1 MDPILD
7 YLVEISP
14 ILILA
19 FTLIYIFHETLR
31 FIKGR
36 DKLML
41 ENQQYANKIESSVNS
56 SGYRSPE
63 LVRLQLQA
71 AERFT
76 LYLERI
82 SPDRLVMRLHQNG
95 MTSRMLQNEIT
106 KAIREE
112 FDHNLSQQVYVSEG
126 AWELIKN
133 AKEEITK
140 FVSATGDSM
149 SEKSTGIDLSR
160 KLFEAASQVETL
172 PNEIALQYLRKETKK
187 LLNS

>member
-1 MDPILD
+1 MNEILN
-7 YLVEISP
+7 YLVEILP
-14 ILILA
+14 ILILVFA
-19 FTLIYIFHETLR
+19 LIYIFHETLR

-41 ENQQYANKIESSVNS
+41 ENQQHASKYSTSVSANTRKPSDLI
-56 SGYRSPE
+56 
-63 LVRLQLQA
+63 RLQLQA

-82 SPDRLVMRLHQNG
+82 SPDRLVMRLHQSG
-95 MTSRMLQNEIT
+95 MTARMLQNEMT
-106 KAIREE
+106 KSIREE
-112 FDHNLSQQVYVSEG
+112 FDHNLSQQIYVSEG

-140 FVSATGDSM
+140 FISATGDSM
-149 SEKSTGIDLSR
+149 SEKSSGIDLSR

-172 PNEIALQYLRKETKK
+172 PNEIALQYLRKETRK
-187 LLNS
+187 LLQA

>member
-1 MDPILD
+1 MDQIFD

-14 ILILA
+14 ILILVFA
-19 FTLIYIFHETLR
+19 MIYIFHETLR

-41 ENQQYANKIESSVNS
+41 ENQKYATKFNSGVQTPNKPSD
-56 SGYRSPE
+56 
-63 LVRLQLQA
+63 LTRLQLQA

-82 SPDRLVMRLHQNG
+82 SPDRLVMRLHQSG
-95 MTSRMLQNEIT
+95 MTAKMLQNEMT
-106 KAIREE
+106 RSIREE

-140 FVSATGDSM
+140 FISATGDSM
-149 SEKSTGIDLSR
+149 NEKSSGIDLSR

-172 PNEIALQYLRKETKK
+172 PNEIALQYLRKETRA
-187 LLNS
+187 LLKA

>member
-1 MDPILD
+1 LD

-14 ILILA
+14 ILILVFA
-19 FTLIYIFHETLR
+19 LIYIFHETLR

-41 ENQQYANKIESSVNS
+41 ENQQYAAKYSQSAGT
-56 SGYRSPE
+56 SGRKPSD
-63 LVRLQLQA
+63 LTRLQLQA

-82 SPDRLVMRLHQNG
+82 SPDRLVMRLHQSG
-95 MTSRMLQNEIT
+95 MTARMLQNEMT

-112 FDHNLSQQVYVSEG
+112 FDHNLSQQIYVSEG

-140 FVSATGDSM
+140 FISATGDSM
-149 SEKSTGIDLSR
+149 SEKSSGIDLSR

-172 PNEIALQYLRKETKK
+172 PNEIALQYLRKETRK
-187 LLNS
+187 LLKS

>member
-1 MDPILD
+1 MDQILE
-7 YLVEISP
+7 YLVKISP
-14 ILILA
+14 ILILVFA
-19 FTLIYIFHETLR
+19 LIYIFHETLR

-41 ENQQYANKIESSVNS
+41 ENQKYASNYTGSAQLTGKKNS
-56 SGYRSPE
+56 D
-63 LVRLQLQA
+63 LIRLQLQA

-82 SPDRLVMRLHQNG
+82 SPDRLVMRLHQSG
-95 MTSRMLQNEIT
+95 MTSKMLQNEMT
-106 KAIREE
+106 KSIREE
-112 FDHNLSQQVYVSEG
+112 FDHNLSQQIYISEG

-140 FVSATGDSM
+140 FISATGDSM
-149 SEKSTGIDLSR
+149 SEKSSGIDLSR

-172 PNEIALQYLRKETKK
+172 PNEIALQYLRKETKD
-187 LLNS
+187 LLQS

>member
-1 MDPILD
+1 MDTITN

-14 ILILA
+14 ILILVFA
-19 FTLIYIFHETLR
+19 LIYLFHETLR

-41 ENQQYANKIESSVNS
+41 ENQQHAVKYSS
-56 SGYRSPE
+56 SGQTATKKPSD
-63 LVRLQLQA
+63 LIRLQLQA

-82 SPDRLVMRLHQNG
+82 SPDRLVMRLHQSG
-95 MTSRMLQNEIT
+95 MTARMLQNEMA

-112 FDHNLSQQVYVSEG
+112 FDHNLSQQIYVSEG

-133 AKEEITK
+133 AKEEIAK
-140 FVSATGDSM
+140 FVSATGESM
-149 SEKSTGIDLSR
+149 SEKSSGIDLSR
-160 KLFEAASQVETL
+160 KLFEAASKVETL

-187 LLNS
+187 LLEG

>member
-1 MDPILD
+1 MDQIFD

-14 ILILA
+14 ILIMVFA
-19 FTLIYIFHETLR
+19 MIYIFHETLR

-41 ENQQYANKIESSVNS
+41 ENQKYATKFS
-56 SGYRSPE
+56 SGVQTPGKTSD
-63 LVRLQLQA
+63 LTRLQLQA

-82 SPDRLVMRLHQNG
+82 SPDRLVMRLHQSG
-95 MTSRMLQNEIT
+95 MTAKMLQNEMT
-106 KAIREE
+106 RAIREE
-112 FDHNLSQQVYVSEG
+112 FDHNLSQQVYISEG

-133 AKEEITK
+133 AKEEISK
-140 FVSATGDSM
+140 FISATGDSM
-149 SEKSTGIDLSR
+149 KEKSSGIDLSR

-172 PNEIALQYLRKETKK
+172 PNEIALQYLRKETRA
-187 LLNS
+187 LLKG

>member
-1 MDPILD
+1 MDQIWN
-7 YLVEISP
+7 YLFELAP

-41 ENQQYANKIESSVNS
+41 ENRMYAKKFEGEHKESNA
-56 SGYRSPE
+56 E
-63 LVRLQLQA
+63 LRRIQLQA

-82 SPDRLVMRLHQNG
+82 SPDKLVMRLHQNG
-95 MTSRMLQNEIT
+95 MTAKMLQNEMT

-112 FDHNLSQQVYVSEG
+112 FDHNLSQQIYLSEN

-140 FVSATGDSM
+140 FVSATGSSM
-149 SEKSTGIDLSR
+149 DAKSTGIDLSR
-160 KLFEAASQVETL
+160 KLFEAASKVERL
-172 PNEIALQYLRKETKK
+172 PNEIALQVLRSDTKK
-187 LLNS
+187 LLG